1 MQNVVV
7 PRSISSFRQRVFSL
21 APEAAGGRH
30 PHWQEGR
37 QDHQFVALLNSYRDS
52 GGLARAPE
60 VVALLNRRGGT
71 DLPTLA
77 SWIVEREVICLEWQ
91 SQAWLPWF
99 QFNRLDMTPQPG
111 LGLVLAEL
119 SPVFDTWELASW
131 FAQPNAWLG
140 DRTPVDM
147 LGLDLQAVLNASRAD
162 RFIAKG

>member
-7 PRSISSFRQRVFSL
+7 PRSVSSFRHRVFSP

-30 PHWQEGR
+30 PSWQEGH

-77 SWIVEREVICLEWQ
+77 SWIVKREVICLEWQ

-99 QFNRLDMTPQPG
+99 QFNRLDMTQQPG
-111 LGLVLAEL
+111 LGPVLAEL
-119 SPVFDTWELASW
+119 SPVFDPWELASW

-140 DRTPVDM
+140 DRTPAAM
-147 LGLDLQAVLNASRAD
+147 LGLDLQVVLNASRAD